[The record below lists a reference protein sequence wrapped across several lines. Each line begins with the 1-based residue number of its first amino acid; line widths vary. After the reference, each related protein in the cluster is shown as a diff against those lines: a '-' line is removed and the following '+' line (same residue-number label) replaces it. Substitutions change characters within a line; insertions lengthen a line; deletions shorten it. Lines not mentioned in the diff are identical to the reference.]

1 MSQAPASN
9 SDRAAADILLPDL
22 LPLAKQAVDAAD
34 RLLAAAK
41 HSVLSKVSRDGK
53 VSAALIEREQ
63 FAAHGLAWTATYVEA
78 LRQLSAY
85 AHRMTGEKRLGEF
98 EALIV
103 QVAFGEYLT
112 QMTGGIPM
120 SQGETVRPRDLG
132 IAEADIAAF
141 ETAPAV
147 KTLTAAGNTA
157 EVRARIAEFIAANS
171 GAATFGDAGLEDTYE
186 AIRDQMRKF
195 ADAEVMPHA
204 HEWHLKDDYI
214 PLEVIAQMSELGVF
228 GLTIPEEFGGLGL
241 GKESM
246 CVVSEELS
254 RGYIGVGSLGTR
266 SEIAAELILGGGTK
280 DQKDKWLPK
289 IASGEVLPTAV
300 FTEPNTGSDLASL
313 KTRGRRDGDVYKV
326 TGNKTWI
333 THAARADVMT
343 LLCRTNDEPGYK
355 GLSML
360 LAEKPRGD
368 DANPFPAE
376 GMTGGEIEVLGY
388 RGMKEF
394 EIGFD
399 NFEVK
404 AENLLGGEEGQG
416 FKQLMQT
423 FESARI
429 QTAAR
434 AVGVAQ
440 SALELGLRYAQERI
454 QFGKPIFTFPRVF
467 GKLVMMAVEIMVAR
481 QLTYFAAREKDG
493 GRRCDLEAGM
503 AKLLAA
509 RVAWAAADNALQ
521 IHGGNGFALEYPV
534 SRVLCDARI
543 LNIFEGAAEIQAQVI
558 ARRLLEGGN

>member
-1 MSQAPASN
+1 MSLAATDAPL
-9 SDRAAADILLPDL
+9 IPDDL
-22 LPLAKQAVDAAD
+22 VPLAQDALASAET
-34 RLLAAAK
+34 LLARAK
-41 HSVLSKVSRDGK
+41 LTVREKVSVDGK
-53 VSAALIEREQ
+53 VSAAAIEREQ
-63 FAAHGLAWTATYVEA
+63 FAAHGLAWLATYVEA
-78 LRQLSAY
+78 LKQLVAY
-85 AHRMTGEKRLGEF
+85 AARMKTEGRFGEIEK
-98 EALIV
+98 LIV
-103 QVAFGEYLT
+103 QAAFGEYLW
-112 QMTGGIPM
+112 QIAGGIPM
-120 SQGETVRPRDLG
+120 SQGEIVRPQDLG
-132 IAEADIAAF
+132 
-141 ETAPAV
+141 
-147 KTLTAAGNTA
+147 LTEVDVSAYFTSSVNKLIRAGNTA
-157 EVRARIAEFIAANS
+157 PVRARLGELINDYN
-171 GAATFGDAGLEDTYE
+171 GATFGDTGLEDTYQ
-186 AIRDQMRKF
+186 AIREQMRRF
-195 ADAEVMPHA
+195 ADDKVVPFA

-214 PLEVIAQMSELGVF
+214 PLDVLGQMAELGVF
-228 GLTIPEEFGGLGL
+228 GLTIPEEYGGLGL

-266 SEIAAELILGGGTK
+266 SEIAAELILGGGTEE
-280 DQKDKWLPK
+280 QKQSWLPK
-289 IASGEVLPTAV
+289 IASGEKLPTAV

-313 KTRGRRDGDVYKV
+313 RTRGRRQGDVYKI

-343 LLCRTNDEPGYK
+343 LLCRTSDAPGYK

-368 DANPFPAE
+368 DAEPFPAQ

-399 NFEVK
+399 DFEVK

-440 SALELGLRYAQERI
+440 CAFELGLKYAQERV
-454 QFGKPIFTFPRVF
+454 QFGKPIYSFPRVF

-481 QLTYFAAREKDG
+481 QITYFAAREKDS